1 VTQADNL
8 QRVLRNLDPQLR
20 PGRFV
25 FATVGQMPN
34 GVEPV
39 ATVIEDE
46 GITLVVDQDVADRG
60 ELEYAYVAEMITL
73 RVHSALDTVGLTA
86 AVASALA
93 GSGISCNVV
102 AGYFHDHLF
111 VPSGRGEEAVAVL
124 RRLADATR
132 RVRTE
137 RRSP

>member
-1 VTQADNL
+1 MSEANNL
-8 QRVLRNLDPQLR
+8 QRVLRNLDPELR

-25 FATVGQMPN
+25 FATVPQMPK

-39 ATVIEDE
+39 ATIIEDE
-46 GITLVVDQDVADRG
+46 GITLVVGQDVADRI

-73 RVHSALDTVGLTA
+73 RVHSGLDGVGLTA

-93 GSGISCNVV
+93 SAGISCNVV

-111 VPSGRGEEAVAVL
+111 VPAGRGKDAVAVL
-124 RRLADATR
+124 RRLAGDA
-132 RVRTE
+132 
-137 RRSP
+137 SGAS